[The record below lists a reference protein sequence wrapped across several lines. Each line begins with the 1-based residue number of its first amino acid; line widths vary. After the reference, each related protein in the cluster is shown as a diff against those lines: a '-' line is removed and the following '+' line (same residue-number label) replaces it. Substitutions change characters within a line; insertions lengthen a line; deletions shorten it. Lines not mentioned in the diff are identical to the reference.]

1 MSIKVI
7 IVNFTFLIFSV
18 WSTSKSPVTAYT
30 AYSTSTT
37 TTTTTTTTTRTTT
50 TSHPTIDVST
60 TLGTT
65 YFPQSRIA
73 QIVPTSDYILRE
85 IEFPSTTIRSKK
97 SEKDKLKKTD
107 ILPSD
112 HPLRSVLPESARVV
126 GIQSESGLF
135 HPHIMTLAEF
145 LEASRDMDKI
155 HAIRL
160 FFFIH

>member
-1 MSIKVI
+1 M
-7 IVNFTFLIFSV
+7 
-18 WSTSKSPVTAYT
+18 TAYT

-37 TTTTTTTTTRTTT
+37 TTTTTTTTTSR
-50 TSHPTIDVST
+50 PTIDVST

-85 IEFPSTTIRSKK
+85 IEFPSTTIRTKK
-97 SEKDKLKKTD
+97 SDKEKLKKID

-160 FFFIH
+160 FFPFIDHSFKKILLIESDYFVHFIARNRFE

>member
-1 MSIKVI
+1 
-7 IVNFTFLIFSV
+7 
-18 WSTSKSPVTAYT
+18 VTAYT
-30 AYSTSTT
+30 AYSTSTATT
-37 TTTTTTTTTRTTT
+37 TTTTTTTTTR
-50 TSHPTIDVST
+50 PTIDVST

-65 YFPQSRIA
+65 YFPQSRIV

-97 SEKDKLKKTD
+97 SDKDKLKKSD

-112 HPLRSVLPESARVV
+112 HPLRFVLPESARVV

-145 LEASRDMDKI
+145 LEASRNMDKI

-160 FFFIH
+160 LIFFHSLIIL